1 MTIQNSNKMNSFA
14 TILLHLV
21 LISSTDLIQSQ
32 FPLWSGTYSIINT
45 AANTMCNQSVCC
57 CFTGPITITTAA
69 VTIGFSSNIQGI
81 QCNSDT
87 TVTTTF
93 PLPSAFVIIPSDI
106 GFTTTDIYILTLSSD
121 SNTLSIN
128 DTTNQQ
134 CSAMA
139 QRDIVG
145 NGTST
150 SYSMTTI
157 PQNAV
162 NTTYTIGMAMMSSTT
177 SQQPNGSE
185 ALYYDISCYL
195 FLSLLA
201 LVMT

>member
-14 TILLHLV
+14 TILLHLL
-21 LISSTDLIQSQ
+21 LISSTDLVQSQ
-32 FPLWSGTYSIINT
+32 FALWSGTYSIINT
-45 AANTMCNQSVCC
+45 AANTMCNQSACC
-57 CFTGPITITTAA
+57 CFTGPITITAA
-69 VTIGFSSNIQGI
+69 AFTIGFNSNVQGI
-81 QCNSDT
+81 RCNSDT

-93 PLPSAFVIIPSDI
+93 SLPSGFVIIPSDI
-106 GFTTTDIYILTLSSD
+106 GFTTADSYILTLSSD

-139 QRDIVG
+139 QRVIVG
-145 NGTST
+145 NGTIT
-150 SYSMTTI
+150 SYSMTTMI
-157 PQNAV
+157 
-162 NTTYTIGMAMMSSTT
+162 SSTT

-185 ALYYDISCYL
+185 ALYYDTSCYL